1 MNKPSS
7 LNSVDRVRKTKSH
20 DFTITFTLQLTRDEN
35 KKLLSCGRLCQHELQ
50 LGQCFSK
57 LEKKYIYRYGH
68 NNGTT

>member
-1 MNKPSS
+1 MNKPSY

-35 KKLLSCGRLCQHELQ
+35 ILTCGRLCQHELQ
-50 LGQCFSK
+50 LGQCFCK
-57 LEKKYIYRYGH
+57 LENKYIYRYGH